1 MAGPMPAGRLR
12 ARRLSGPVSKGLATK
27 ARFGLRESRKIAI
40 MPGLFRRLQQGLEDA
55 GDNCLT
61 ELSTEFYR
69 ARQSNQGFRPM
80 ANTAQARKRARQA
93 EATRQRNAS
102 LKSSLRTAIKKVR
115 KAIGAGD
122 KAAATKELQA
132 QQSVIDRIADK
143 KVVHKNT
150 ASRSKARLAQAIKA
164 LP

>member
-1 MAGPMPAGRLR
+1 VSIGCRANAIRLARIAENRYYARSFSMAPASSKAAGNKRNGTQPRLN
-12 ARRLSGPVSKGLATK
+12 KATK
-27 ARFGLRESRKIAI
+27 DFV
-40 MPGLFRRLQQGLEDA
+40 
-55 GDNCLT
+55 T
-61 ELSTEFYR
+61 
-69 ARQSNQGFRPM
+69 M

>member
-1 MAGPMPAGRLR
+1 M
-12 ARRLSGPVSKGLATK
+12 GLATRT
-27 ARFGLRESRKIAI
+27 RFGLRESRKIAI
-40 MPGLFRRLQQGLEDA
+40 MPGLFRRLQQGLEPVGNRSIKLNKATKD
-55 GDNCLT
+55 
-61 ELSTEFYR
+61 FV
-69 ARQSNQGFRPM
+69 PM

>member
-1 MAGPMPAGRLR
+1 MGLHESAIRLARIAENRYYARSFSTAPASAEGR
-12 ARRLSGPVSKGLATK
+12 PCNATK
-27 ARFGLRESRKIAI
+27 TQPSPNKATKDFV
-40 MPGLFRRLQQGLEDA
+40 
-55 GDNCLT
+55 
-61 ELSTEFYR
+61 
-69 ARQSNQGFRPM
+69 PM

>member
-1 MAGPMPAGRLR
+1 
-12 ARRLSGPVSKGLATK
+12 
-27 ARFGLRESRKIAI
+27 
-40 MPGLFRRLQQGLEDA
+40 MPGLFRWLQQAPKPPEKNATALNKATKDFV
-55 GDNCLT
+55 T
-61 ELSTEFYR
+61 
-69 ARQSNQGFRPM
+69 M

>member
-1 MAGPMPAGRLR
+1 
-12 ARRLSGPVSKGLATK
+12 
-27 ARFGLRESRKIAI
+27 
-40 MPGLFRRLQQGLEDA
+40 
-55 GDNCLT
+55 
-61 ELSTEFYR
+61 
-69 ARQSNQGFRPM
+69 M

-115 KAIGAGD
+115 KAISAGD